1 MVKAIKRAT
10 PRRAAA
16 VKATATNTRN
26 SKKDQKEVRVYTNP
40 IQANADTSVSTVPNA
55 YAVSS
60 MLVSPLL

>member
-26 SKKDQKEVRVYTNP
+26 SKKDQKEVRAYTNP
-40 IQANADTSVSTVPNA
+40 IQANMLIAQ
-55 YAVSS
+55 
-60 MLVSPLL
+60 MLVPPLL